1 MTDALR
7 RRAPVG
13 LGRRRAIEADDRA
26 ERVDP
31 AGTTPRTPARQK
43 ATALVRERHQA
54 DYAILVIVVALTA
67 IGILMVYSSS
77 AMKAYLATDDTLSIV
92 GPQIGWAA
100 LGLVA
105 MAGMMRV
112 DYRYLRF
119 VSVPL
124 YVDRPRPPRSS
135 SSSRA

>member
-1 MTDALR
+1 
-7 RRAPVG
+7 
-13 LGRRRAIEADDRA
+13 
-26 ERVDP
+26 
-31 AGTTPRTPARQK
+31 
-43 ATALVRERHQA
+43 
-54 DYAILVIVVALTA
+54 
-67 IGILMVYSSS
+67 
-77 AMKAYLATDDTLSIV
+77 MKAYIATDDTLSIV

-100 LGLVA
+100 LGMVA

-124 YVDRPRPPRSS
+124 LRLRAASCSSS